1 MWNGSFE
8 KELTSQCYNQSMPES
23 KDSPVKEI
31 HPQRAYYPKHSIVQQ
46 EHTRNST
53 FKAMHVMFV
62 KWLINA
68 SPL

>member
-1 MWNGSFE
+1 
-8 KELTSQCYNQSMPES
+8 MPES

-46 EHTRNST
+46 ENTRNST

-62 KWLINA
+62 KRLINA
-68 SPL
+68 SLL